1 MAVSARS
8 VCSCLL
14 QHGWSRLHNLG
25 YWSYQGGLQTIGNFE
40 KKTIKILGLDNFNS
54 ASFLRRLQ
62 NSAIGLELAIV
73 ITTRTHIFLS
83 VSDKS
88 FLRKNIA
95 NDKMELVK
103 NMLDGCEYEDS
114 DFLNIEDMRAL
125 IHVIGTPVVVNGRV
139 DELVSKLLDLGI
151 KSCIFVNLEPIQSP
165 SMDCPFKT
173 SFSVAIAGSNLEIR
187 RHLATTISL
196 IRALFDYNSIYVV
209 LDRKPKRNIKKLLM
223 GNQIYSSLLDMKHA
237 SAYFQLPMTYGIEQI
252 KKMRFPVPNYPF
264 RGIEIG
270 KPAEFHI
277 GEIDKVRLEL
287 ENLYSHMAVWGASG
301 TGKTTFLKNLLLKL
315 HGTEVKYIIMDWHNE
330 YRNIATDQYGRIRDD
345 TVILNPFLGSLSVNP
360 LEIFES
366 DSPREILIWER
377 IENFIS
383 LMKQMF
389 ILGEIQEARLR
400 QSLTTLYIS
409 TNTPNISEAIIL
421 MSERKMRSLTLKL
434 DKFTKDFYG
443 HIFNRRKSSL
453 SFSQLRRMNVIIELG
468 QLPTEVRMFFACVFL
483 ILWWDSLKINDPT
496 PNVLVLDDF
505 YRYAN
510 LEVIKKMLSEA
521 RKFKQGLIC
530 SHQGPYQLP
539 QGIREEVV
547 RNTSTKVI
555 FRQEQTWDKY
565 IVRDALGGL
574 TKEQLESLSYLKTG
588 QAIVKLPSIQF
599 PIRVDC
605 PKPPE
610 TKYLLDI
617 QVENSMKRF
626 IGELESYKVPRIDE
640 PLEKKFL
647 KVVHEQPNASLTE
660 ITRSL
665 EIKTRRGYEI
675 KDRLIGGG
683 FISEEKIKKG
693 IGRPKT
699 VYKLTKEGL
708 DYLDQDNTAAP
719 QHGKA
724 EHLNAIKNIASKLK
738 GWDVK
743 VEDGCDIKAEKD
755 GRKVAIEVET
765 TKSNEKK
772 QILYNVDRDAAWA
785 DKVVIVCPNKQ
796 EKLKIV
802 DLLQTKAQDVSVI
815 TYRQIDKINEI
826 LEL

>member
-1 MAVSARS
+1 
-8 VCSCLL
+8 
-14 QHGWSRLHNLG
+14 
-25 YWSYQGGLQTIGNFE
+25 
-40 KKTIKILGLDNFNS
+40 
-54 ASFLRRLQ
+54 
-62 NSAIGLELAIV
+62 
-73 ITTRTHIFLS
+73 
-83 VSDKS
+83 
-88 FLRKNIA
+88 
-95 NDKMELVK
+95 
-103 NMLDGCEYEDS
+103 
-114 DFLNIEDMRAL
+114 
-125 IHVIGTPVVVNGRV
+125 
-139 DELVSKLLDLGI
+139 
-151 KSCIFVNLEPIQSP
+151 
-165 SMDCPFKT
+165 
-173 SFSVAIAGSNLEIR
+173 
-187 RHLATTISL
+187 
-196 IRALFDYNSIYVV
+196 
-209 LDRKPKRNIKKLLM
+209 
-223 GNQIYSSLLDMKHA
+223 
-237 SAYFQLPMTYGIEQI
+237 
-252 KKMRFPVPNYPF
+252 
-264 RGIEIG
+264 
-270 KPAEFHI
+270 
-277 GEIDKVRLEL
+277 
-287 ENLYSHMAVWGASG
+287 
-301 TGKTTFLKNLLLKL
+301 
-315 HGTEVKYIIMDWHNE
+315 
-330 YRNIATDQYGRIRDD
+330 
-345 TVILNPFLGSLSVNP
+345 
-360 LEIFES
+360 
-366 DSPREILIWER
+366 
-377 IENFIS
+377 
-383 LMKQMF
+383 
-389 ILGEIQEARLR
+389 
-400 QSLTTLYIS
+400 
-409 TNTPNISEAIIL
+409 
-421 MSERKMRSLTLKL
+421 
-434 DKFTKDFYG
+434 
-443 HIFNRRKSSL
+443 
-453 SFSQLRRMNVIIELG
+453 MNVIIELG

-510 LEVIKKMLSEA
+510 LEVIRKMLSEA

-626 IGELESYKVPRIDE
+626 IGELEPYKVPRIDE

-708 DYLDQDNTAAP
+708 DYLDQDNTTTP

-724 EHLNAIKNIASKLK
+724 EHLNAIKNISSKLK

-772 QILYNVDRDAAWA
+772 QILYNVDRDSAWA

-802 DLLQTKAQDVSVI
+802 DLLQAKAQDVSVI
-815 TYRQIDKINEI
+815 TYRQINKINEV